1 MYLVITQGHRSP
13 ADFIDGLHRV
23 CGTLSD
29 LQFKKQYMQVY
40 DLFWRVSLQLLND
53 TQWSQNT
60 ESLSTAGYK
69 MKYLKH
75 MRGHSL
81 KQIDKNSAFKFK

>member
-69 MKYLKH
+69 MKYLKQ
-75 MRGHSL
+75 
-81 KQIDKNSAFKFK
+81 QIYSSY